1 MLVKLFQTSY
11 GSIMPTLYPHLTTL
25 ITALTNGLDVAIPVM
40 AYANIEQVSIQNAP
54 CVFLIPE
61 DVSVVQTIANVR
73 AISSFRMRQE
83 WLILT
88 VLKDSSDQNVTTPL
102 ITQLGEWQ
110 AQILQILMKD
120 VLVSGGPIQ
129 VLDCPKSESIAGGA
143 IAGKIRVAT
152 QFVFN
157 AE

>member
-1 MLVKLFQTSY
+1 MT
-11 GSIMPTLYPHLTTL
+11 IYPHLSLLMNAITT
-25 ITALTNGLDVAIPVM
+25 GLKLKTPVQ
-40 AYANIEQVSIQNAP
+40 AYANIEQVSIQGSP

-61 DVSVVQTIANVR
+61 ETAVVQTISNVR
-73 AISSFRMRQE
+73 SVTSFRMKQE
-83 WLILT
+83 WLILI
-88 VLKDSSDQNVTTPL
+88 VLRDASDQNVTEPL
-102 ITQLGEWQ
+102 ITQMGEWQ
-110 AQILQILMKD
+110 AKIINILMKD

-143 IAGKIRVAT
+143 IAGKIRAVT

>member
-1 MLVKLFQTSY
+1 M
-11 GSIMPTLYPHLTTL
+11 TLYPHLSLLMEAITTGMKL
-25 ITALTNGLDVAIPVM
+25 ETPVK

-61 DVSVVQTIANVR
+61 DTTIVETIKNVR
-73 AISSFRMRQE
+73 AITSFRMKQE
-83 WLILT
+83 WLILI
-88 VLKDSSDQNVTTPL
+88 VLRDASDQNVTEPL
-102 ITQLGEWQ
+102 ITQMGEWQ
-110 AQILQILMKD
+110 AQIQRIMMKD
-120 VLVSGGPIQ
+120 VLMSGGPIQ
-129 VLDCPKSESIAGGA
+129 VLDRPKSESIAGGA

>member
-1 MLVKLFQTSY
+1 MTNSVHRIEYGTS
-11 GSIMPTLYPHLTTL
+11 LYTTTPHLKVL
-25 ITALTNGLDVAIPVM
+25 MDALTNGLEIPVE
-40 AYANIEQVSIQNAP
+40 AYANLEQVTIQNAP
-54 CVFLIPE
+54 SVFLIPE
-61 DVSVVQTIANVR
+61 DLSVLETIKNVR

-88 VLKDSSDQNVTTPL
+88 VLRDASDQSVTAPL

-110 AQILQILMKD
+110 ARILRILMTD
-120 VLVSGGPIQ
+120 VLISGGPVQ

>member
-1 MLVKLFQTSY
+1 MT
-11 GSIMPTLYPHLTTL
+11 TTPHLSVL
-25 ITALTNGLDVAIPVM
+25 LEALTKGLDVPVT
-40 AYANIEQVSIQNAP
+40 AYANLEQVTIQSAP
-54 CVFLIPE
+54 SVFLIPE
-61 DVSVVQTIANVR
+61 DLSVLETIKNVR

-88 VLKDSSDQNVTTPL
+88 VLRDASDQSVTAPL

-110 AQILQILMKD
+110 ARILRILMTD
-120 VLVSGGPIQ
+120 VLISGGPVQ

>member
-1 MLVKLFQTSY
+1 MT
-11 GSIMPTLYPHLTTL
+11 TTPHLSVL
-25 ITALTNGLDVAIPVM
+25 LEALTKGLDVPVT
-40 AYANIEQVSIQNAP
+40 AYANLEQVTIQSAP
-54 CVFLIPE
+54 SVFLITE
-61 DVSVVQTIANVR
+61 DLSVLETIKNVR
-73 AISSFRMRQE
+73 AITSFRMRQE

-88 VLKDSSDQNVTTPL
+88 VLRDASDQSVTTPL

-110 AQILQILMKD
+110 SQILRILMTD
-120 VLVSGGPIQ
+120 VLIVGGPIQ

-143 IAGKIRVAT
+143 IAGKIRIAT

>member
-1 MLVKLFQTSY
+1 MT
-11 GSIMPTLYPHLTTL
+11 TTPHLSVL
-25 ITALTNGLDVAIPVM
+25 LEALTKGLDVPVT
-40 AYANIEQVSIQNAP
+40 AYANLEQVTIQSAP
-54 CVFLIPE
+54 SVFLITE
-61 DVSVVQTIANVR
+61 DLSVLETIKNVR
-73 AISSFRMRQE
+73 AITSFRMRQE

-88 VLKDSSDQNVTTPL
+88 VLRDASDQSVTAPL

-110 AQILQILMKD
+110 ARILRILMTD
-120 VLVSGGPIQ
+120 VLISGGPVQ
-129 VLDCPKSESIAGGA
+129 VLECPKSEPIAGGA

>member
-1 MLVKLFQTSY
+1 MT
-11 GSIMPTLYPHLTTL
+11 TTPHLSVL
-25 ITALTNGLDVAIPVM
+25 LEALTKGLDVPVT
-40 AYANIEQVSIQNAP
+40 AYANLEQVTIQSAP
-54 CVFLIPE
+54 SVFLIPE
-61 DVSVVQTIANVR
+61 DLSVLETIKNVR
-73 AISSFRMRQE
+73 AITSFRMRQE

-88 VLKDSSDQNVTTPL
+88 VLRDASDQSVTAPL

-110 AQILQILMKD
+110 ARILRILMTD
-120 VLVSGGPIQ
+120 VLISGGPVQ
-129 VLDCPKSESIAGGA
+129 VLECPKSEPIAGGA

>member
-1 MLVKLFQTSY
+1 MT
-11 GSIMPTLYPHLTTL
+11 TTPHLSVL
-25 ITALTNGLDVAIPVM
+25 LEALTKGLDVPVT
-40 AYANIEQVSIQNAP
+40 AYANLEQVTIQSAP
-54 CVFLIPE
+54 SVFLITE
-61 DVSVVQTIANVR
+61 DLSVLETIKNVR
-73 AISSFRMRQE
+73 AITSFRMRQE

-88 VLKDSSDQNVTTPL
+88 VLRDASDQSVTAPL

-110 AQILQILMKD
+110 ARILRILMTD
-120 VLVSGGPIQ
+120 VLIVGGPVQ
-129 VLDCPKSESIAGGA
+129 VLDCPKSEPIAGGA

>member
-1 MLVKLFQTSY
+1 MT
-11 GSIMPTLYPHLTTL
+11 TTPHLSVL
-25 ITALTNGLDVAIPVM
+25 LEALTKGLDVQVT
-40 AYANIEQVSIQNAP
+40 AYANLEQVTIQSAP
-54 CVFLIPE
+54 SVFLITE
-61 DVSVVQTIANVR
+61 DLSVLETIKNVR
-73 AISSFRMRQE
+73 AITSFRMRQE

-88 VLKDSSDQNVTTPL
+88 VLRDASDQSVTAPL

-110 AQILQILMKD
+110 ARILRILMTD
-120 VLVSGGPIQ
+120 VLIVGGPIQ

-143 IAGKIRVAT
+143 IAGKIRIAT

>member
-1 MLVKLFQTSY
+1 M
-11 GSIMPTLYPHLTTL
+11 TLYPHLSLLMEAITTGMKL
-25 ITALTNGLDVAIPVM
+25 ETPVK

-61 DVSVVQTIANVR
+61 DTTIVETIKNVR
-73 AISSFRMRQE
+73 AITSFRMKQE
-83 WLILT
+83 WLILI
-88 VLKDSSDQNVTTPL
+88 VLRDASDQNVTEPL
-102 ITQLGEWQ
+102 ISQMGEWQ
-110 AQILQILMKD
+110 AKIINILMKD

-143 IAGKIRVAT
+143 IAGKVRVAT